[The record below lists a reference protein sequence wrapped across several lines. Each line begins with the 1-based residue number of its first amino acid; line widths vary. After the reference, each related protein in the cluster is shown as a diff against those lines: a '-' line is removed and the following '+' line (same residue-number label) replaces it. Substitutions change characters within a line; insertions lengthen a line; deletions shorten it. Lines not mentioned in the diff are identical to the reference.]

1 MEEKEDIEKAHHSQ
15 GVEPTNS
22 VLNDIDS
29 QLCINHLSSWFAL
42 FQ

>member
-15 GVEPTNS
+15 GVEPTDP
-22 VLNDIDS
+22 VLNGIDL
-29 QLCINHLSSWFAL
+29 QLCINQLSSWFTL